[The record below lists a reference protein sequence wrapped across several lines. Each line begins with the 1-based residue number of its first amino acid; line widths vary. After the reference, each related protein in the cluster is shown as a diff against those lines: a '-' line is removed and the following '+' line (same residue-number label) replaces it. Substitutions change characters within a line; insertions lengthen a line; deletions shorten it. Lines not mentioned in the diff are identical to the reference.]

1 MENTL
6 IYAPTTLRPTST
18 QQATLE
24 ALYDV
29 AEQLHFTVR
38 GWLRT
43 VGTGVHLNLVE
54 ALEQVAGGHP
64 LPRVDDHHCIHLSP
78 DAVAQVRTLTHADLP
93 EPWRIA
99 LPAGVMQRLIRIET
113 RRLKRAAPRAR
124 AETLLPLRPLDRVAL
139 DEAAVPVDDY
149 HVMICGVPE
158 PVVADLW
165 ALPSDLT
172 RALLTEA
179 DDRARDVAAEWA
191 AGLERLLQGDT
202 AAAEVLYRLG
212 RDTWPWRER
221 QPTLTLDR
229 AMPHRY
235 QHVSLVRTTDER
247 GTPRLVLHW
256 TIRIPGGYLPKANR
270 SGGFGIDLG
279 YRHVAT
285 GAGDQGV
292 TAVPRR
298 ISVRRGLPEPADDRH
313 AIHAHARMRRSCL
326 EAHREGLE
334 DLLRLAL
341 QHWQVNVEATD
352 WAGILDHGRAPWSV
366 EAMGLIG
373 SALLVSWLQTL
384 APASGTQ
391 VSLIE
396 PAGTSR
402 ICHRCGEPGER
413 PWPYLEFFC
422 PLCGTCID
430 ADHNSAAVLRQGTTL
445 RHAGNRRPS
454 ADRSDR
460 RS

>member
-6 IYAPTTLRPTST
+6 IYAPTALRPTSA
-18 QQATLE
+18 QQASLN
-24 ALYDV
+24 ALYDT
-29 AEQLHFTVR
+29 AEQLHFTLR

-43 VGTGVHLNLVE
+43 VGTGVHLHLAE

-64 LPRVDDHHCIHLSP
+64 LPRVDDDHCIQLCA
-78 DAVAQVRTLTHADLP
+78 DAVAQVQALAHADLP
-93 EPWRIA
+93 ERWRVA
-99 LPAGVMQRLIRIET
+99 LPAGVMRSLIKIET
-113 RRLKRAAPRAR
+113 RRLKRGASRVRAD
-124 AETLLPLRPLDRVAL
+124 TLLPLRPLDRVAL

-149 HVMICGVPE
+149 HVMLCGVPE

-165 ALPSDLT
+165 ALPHDLT

-179 DDRARDVAAEWA
+179 DDRARHAAAEWA
-191 AGLERLLQGDT
+191 AGLERLLQGDV
-202 AAAEVLYRLG
+202 AAAGTLYQVD

-229 AMPHRY
+229 ALPHRY
-235 QHVSLVRTTDER
+235 QHVSLVRTTDES

-270 SGGFGIDLG
+270 SGGFGVDLG

-285 GAGDQGV
+285 GASDQGI

-298 ISVRRGLPEPADDRH
+298 VDVRRGLPEPADDRR
-313 AIHAHARMRRSCL
+313 AIHSHARMRRSCL

-334 DLLRLAL
+334 DMLKLAL
-341 QHWQVNVEATD
+341 QHRQVNVEATD

-366 EAMGLIG
+366 EAMSLIG
-373 SALLVSWLQTL
+373 APLLVSWIQTL

-391 VSLIE
+391 VTLVE

-402 ICHRCGEPGER
+402 TCHHCGETGKR
-413 PWPYLEFFC
+413 PWPYREFYC
-422 PLCGTCID
+422 PLCGTSMD
-430 ADHNSAAVLRQGTTL
+430 ADHNSAAVLRQAPAQPQ
-445 RHAGNRRPS
+445 AGKRRAS
-454 ADRSDR
+454 VDRSGR